1 MSGAKSAVVAVD
13 VGTSAVRAALVHA
26 ELGVLATTRV
36 ARSASVGG
44 ELFDPL
50 ALLADVDEAIGGLR
64 EAAARGGDPAGS
76 GVIGSGA
83 GVLAPAAL
91 AISAHIGTV
100 AVDASLAPVLP
111 GGGWADPRG
120 IDRLR
125 ALPTEQLD
133 ALLLACGRPA
143 ATGGAFALALELEA
157 SALGDRVAALLSPK
171 DFLLAHLTGVIATD
185 AVDAAYTGVSDVRA
199 RDWQLAAIEAAG
211 VPAAWFPRQVAPDG
225 VVGAVTVDASAR
237 CGLAAGTP
245 VVAGGP
251 DGSVG
256 IGLLLGSS
264 GHGIADV
271 AGTTDVIGRLIDRPD
286 DAPADAILNP
296 ALVADRWV
304 AGGAT
309 GLSGGAVARWRGL
322 VGAVDDVELA
332 AVEPGCDGLRIVPTM
347 SGERFPRW
355 RPSGRGSVHGMGAQ
369 HGAAEILRAAQEG
382 ATFTVR
388 EGVDV
393 LDPTRGLPLLFA
405 GGSARSAHVAQLRA
419 DALGRVIRVAEDP
432 DVTLLGAAALALVG
446 SGIAGDLDDARD
458 RLGLRFHDVHPDP
471 AAAARYDDV
480 YADWRRV
487 RDLD

>member
-1 MSGAKSAVVAVD
+1 MSA
-13 VGTSAVRAALVHA
+13 
-26 ELGVLATTRV
+26 
-36 ARSASVGG
+36 
-44 ELFDPL
+44 P
-50 ALLADVDEAIGGLR
+50 
-64 EAAARGGDPAGS
+64 
-76 GVIGSGA
+76 
-83 GVLAPAAL
+83 LAPAAL

-100 AVDASLAPVLP
+100 AVDEALAPVVP

-120 IDRLR
+120 IERLL
-125 ALPTEQLD
+125 ALPAELQRG
-133 ALLLACGRPA
+133 LLAAAGRPA
-143 ATGGAFALALELEA
+143 ATGGAFALALALEA

-171 DFLLAHLTGVIATD
+171 DFLIAHLTGAIATD
-185 AVDAAYTGVSDVRA
+185 VVDAAYTGASDVRV
-199 RDWQLAAIEAAG
+199 RDWQVAAIEAAG
-211 VPAAWFPRQVAPDG
+211 VSAAWFPRQVAPDAI
-225 VVGAVTVDASAR
+225 VGGLTADAAAR

-264 GHGIADV
+264 GVGIADV
-271 AGTTDVIGRLIDRPD
+271 AGTTDVIGRLIERPD
-286 DAPADAILNP
+286 AAPAGAMLNP

-309 GLSGGAVARWRGL
+309 GLSGGAVARWRAL
-322 VGAVDDVELA
+322 VGAVDDTELA
-332 AVEPGCDGLRIVPTM
+332 AVGPGCGGLRIVPTM

-355 RPSGRGSVHGMGAQ
+355 RPAGRGSLHGMSVE

-393 LDPTRGLPLLFA
+393 LDPSQQLPLVFA

-446 SGIAGDLDDARD
+446 SGIARDLDDARG
-458 RLGLRFHDVHPDP
+458 RLGLRFHDVHPD
-471 AAAARYDDV
+471 AATAARYDEV

-487 RDLD
+487 RDLDASAEG